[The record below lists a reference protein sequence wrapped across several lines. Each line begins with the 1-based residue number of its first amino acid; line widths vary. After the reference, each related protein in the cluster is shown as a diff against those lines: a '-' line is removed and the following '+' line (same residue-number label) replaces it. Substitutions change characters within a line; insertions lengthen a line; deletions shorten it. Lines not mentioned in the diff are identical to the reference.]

1 MGTAT
6 LDLDKWISQQ
16 KRTGEKVWL
25 PLEGEGASGDVCVVV
40 CWRYSEARAFSPFED
55 EPRVAAWQATLS
67 LHLCDGVVV
76 THWSVPRRLPEGK
89 EPNELRIGLFQA
101 TGLAVKDKAL
111 LFVPQSP
118 IASRSTPHA
127 IDAVDTRPAQVG
139 RGLVGPADELRG
151 TWHGSEMHLGHSQEV
166 ARSHVEA
173 GDDVGTTQGARR
185 RRARTERQVRGRRR
199 GLGC

>member
-1 MGTAT
+1 M
-6 LDLDKWISQQ
+6 
-16 KRTGEKVWL
+16 
-25 PLEGEGASGDVCVVV
+25 
-40 CWRYSEARAFSPFED
+40 
-55 EPRVAAWQATLS
+55 AAWQATLS

-76 THWSVPRRLPEGK
+76 THWLIPHRLPEGK

-139 RGLVGPADELRG
+139 RGLVGPAHHVRG
-151 TWHGSEMHLGHSQEV
+151 AWDCSEMHLGHGQEV
-166 ARSHVEA
+166 A
-173 GDDVGTTQGARR
+173 
-185 RRARTERQVRGRRR
+185 
-199 GLGC
+199 

>member
-6 LDLDKWISQQ
+6 LNLDKWISQQ

-25 PLEGEGASGDVCVVV
+25 PLEGEGASGDVCLVV

-55 EPRVAAWQATLS
+55 EELPR
-67 LHLCDGVVV
+67 D
-76 THWSVPRRLPEGK
+76 K

-118 IASRSTPHA
+118 IASRPTPHA
-127 IDAVDTRPAQVG
+127 IDAVDTRPTQVG

-151 TWHGSEMHLGHSQEV
+151 ARHGSQVHLGHGQEV
-166 ARSHVEA
+166 A
-173 GDDVGTTQGARR
+173 
-185 RRARTERQVRGRRR
+185 
-199 GLGC
+199 

>member
-67 LHLCDGVVV
+67 LNLCDGVVV
-76 THWSVPRRLPEGK
+76 TPMVDSTQAPGREGTQRAADRIVPGD
-89 EPNELRIGLFQA
+89 G
-101 TGLAVKDKAL
+101 TG
-111 LFVPQSP
+111 
-118 IASRSTPHA
+118 
-127 IDAVDTRPAQVG
+127 G
-139 RGLVGPADELRG
+139 
-151 TWHGSEMHLGHSQEV
+151 
-166 ARSHVEA
+166 
-173 GDDVGTTQGARR
+173 QG
-185 RRARTERQVRGRRR
+185 
-199 GLGC
+199 

>member
-139 RGLVGPADELRG
+139 RGLVGPAHDFHRRRNRPQVHVRNG
-151 TWHGSEMHLGHSQEV
+151 QEV
-166 ARSHVEA
+166 SRSHVEA
-173 GDDVGTTQGARR
+173 GDDARAAEGARWR
-185 RRARTERQVRGRRR
+185 S
-199 GLGC
+199 